1 MKTFKY
7 ILTAVFLGATLLAQ
21 SQVLPEIELGAK
33 AVVSGNINMDD
44 AGAASAVADF
54 SDSQILLGFRQKL
67 YSNWRGQM
75 VFGMQFPDADS
86 DLGQVFFNHVFVQ
99 VENQKNIFKL
109 GRSTTQTIIN
119 EFPTLRD
126 DDALYFTYALNPF
139 SVGANTQDNQ
149 YGNVLEYTHIFDQR
163 YWFTIHAENY
173 ADLSNP
179 TSFKLNGLGGSFLYI
194 VPETQVWNRN
204 ILQRAGFSYNSYLT
218 DRPGYTGYAQ
228 ALKEMLGALT
238 FNVHPDPVNFV
249 DLRIQG
255 IYNIGFS
262 EIDSLNTYEEY
273 VRSPSVYFYSSV
285 RYLRR
290 KLERPKFQTSA
301 GFGYRSFSQV
311 DASNQ
316 WIGIFNM
323 FYRLGENFDFGFQ
336 YRYQHNK
343 GQSGLLFGNA
353 AHRFQLT
360 LVYTIDHVF
369 NSQFDDRNSLL
380 NLEHGYMK

>member
-1 MKTFKY
+1 MKISGY
-7 ILTAVFLGATLLAQ
+7 ILAATFLGMSLPGQA
-21 SQVLPEIELGAK
+21 QVLPEIELGAK
-33 AVVSGNINMDD
+33 GVVSGNLNVND

-54 SDSQILLGFRQKL
+54 SDSQLLLGFREKL
-67 YSNWRGQM
+67 YSAWRGEM

-86 DLGQVFFNHVFVQ
+86 DLGQVFFNHIFIQ

-109 GRSTTQTIIN
+109 GRSTTQTILN

-126 DDALYFTYALNPF
+126 DDALYFTYSLNPF

-149 YGNVLEYTHIFDQR
+149 YGNLLEYTHIFDQR
-163 YWFTIHAENY
+163 YRFTVHAENF

-179 TSFKLNGLGGSFLYI
+179 TSFNLNALGGSFLYI

-204 ILQRAGFSYNSYLT
+204 ILQRIGFSYNSYLT

-228 ALKEMLGALT
+228 SLKNLLATLT
-238 FNVHPDPVNFV
+238 LNVHPDPVHFV
-249 DLRIQG
+249 DFRIQG

-262 EIDSLNTYEEY
+262 ELDSLNTYEEY
-273 VRSPSVYFYSSV
+273 VRSPSLYFYSSV
-285 RYLRR
+285 RYLYR
-290 KLERPKFQTSA
+290 KLERPKFQTSL

-311 DASNQ
+311 EGSNQ
-316 WIGIFNM
+316 WISNFNM
-323 FYRLGENFDFGFQ
+323 FYRLGENFDLGFQ
-336 YRYQHNK
+336 YRYQHNN

-353 AHRFQLT
+353 EHRFQLA

-369 NSQFDDRNSLL
+369 NSQFDNRNSLL
-380 NLEHGYMK
+380 NLEHGYIK